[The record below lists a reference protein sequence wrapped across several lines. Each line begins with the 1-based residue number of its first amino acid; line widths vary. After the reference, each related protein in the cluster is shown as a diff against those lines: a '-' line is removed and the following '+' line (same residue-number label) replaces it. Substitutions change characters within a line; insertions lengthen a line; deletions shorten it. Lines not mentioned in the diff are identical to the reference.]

1 MAFLDIGDLRAHYVL
16 SGSAGA
22 PVLVLSNSLG
32 TNFSMWDPQI
42 PSFEKHLRVLRYD
55 TRGHGQSTVTPGP
68 YRIEQLARDVLHIL
82 DRLTLDRVHF
92 CGLSMGGMIGM
103 WLGANVPDRLHK
115 IVLCNTAAR
124 IGTADIWNARID
136 AVSKNGMRAIAPAII
151 ERWFTPAFR
160 ASALEIVAN
169 AQRMIE
175 ASPPDGYTACCAAIR
190 DMDQRENISSIRV
203 PTLVVSGAKDPV
215 TTVADGQFL
224 ADRISGARLLELPT
238 AHLSNTEAPAQFSSE
253 VLGFLTA

>member
-1 MAFLDIGDLRAHYVL
+1 MSFLDIGDLHAHYDL
-16 SGSAGA
+16 SGPAGA

-32 TNFSMWDPQI
+32 INFSMWDPQI
-42 PSFEKHLRVLRYD
+42 PAFEKYLRVLRYD

-92 CGLSMGGMIGM
+92 CGLSMGGMIGI
-103 WLGANVPDRLHK
+103 WLGANAPERLNK
-115 IVLCNTAAR
+115 LVLCNTAAR
-124 IGTADIWNARID
+124 IGTAEAWNARID
-136 AVSKNGMRAIAPAII
+136 AVSKNGMKAIAPAII

-160 ASALEIVAN
+160 VAAPETVAN

-175 ASPPDGYTACCAAIR
+175 TSPPDGYTACCAAIR
-190 DMDQRENISSIRV
+190 DMDQRENIASIRV
-203 PTLVVSGAKDPV
+203 PTLVICGAKDPV

-224 ADRISGARLLELPT
+224 VDRIPRARLLELPT
-238 AHLSNTEAPAQFSSE
+238 AHLSNIEAPAQFSSE
-253 VLGFLTA
+253 VLSFLTV